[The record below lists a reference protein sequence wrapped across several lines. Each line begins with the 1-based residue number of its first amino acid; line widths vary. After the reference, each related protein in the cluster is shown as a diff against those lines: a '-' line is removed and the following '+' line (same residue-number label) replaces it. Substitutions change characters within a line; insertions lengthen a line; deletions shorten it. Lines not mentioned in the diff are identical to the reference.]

1 MVLDIAKHYPVLLNE
16 LISIISPQ
24 HGGTFID
31 CTFGQGGYSKKILNF
46 KNTNII
52 ALDRDIESKKK
63 ADLIYKNYQNRF
75 IFKNK
80 KFSEL
85 GNLKI
90 KHENIRGVIFDLG
103 YSYTQ
108 IKDPSKGLSFNSV
121 GNLNMKMGLNDFS
134 ANEAI
139 NQLESF
145 ELEKIF
151 KFFGDEKEA
160 KRIAIKIVEE
170 RKKQKID
177 TKKLVEIIEA
187 TKKRKNFKVHSAT
200 KVFQALRI
208 FVNKEIS
215 ELIYGLIAAS
225 KVLKK
230 DGILAVVTFHSLED
244 KIVKYFFKSLS
255 ENKSV
260 SRYVPKLDQPDT
272 LFRMIIKKPLTPSV
286 KELKEN
292 IPSRSAKLRYVIKK
306 ENFYDFNTDIFKKFE
321 DLIKIEN
328 FGNKL
333 WKNFLWSF

>member
-1 MVLDIAKHYPVLLNE
+1 MVSDIAKHYPVLLSE
-16 LISIISPQ
+16 LISIITPQ

-31 CTFGQGGYSKKILNF
+31 CTFGQGGYTKKILSY
-46 KNTNII
+46 KNTQVI

-63 ADLIYKNYQNRF
+63 SDKILEEFKDRF

-80 KFSEL
+80 KFSQL
-85 GNLKI
+85 DNLNLKN
-90 KHENIRGVIFDLG
+90 KNIRGVIFDLG

-108 IKDPSKGLSFNSV
+108 IKDPAKGLSFNFV
-121 GNLNMKMGLNDFS
+121 GELNMQMGLNEFS
-134 ANEAI
+134 AKDVINKLDAI
-139 NQLESF
+139 

-151 KFFGDEKEA
+151 RFFGGEKEA
-160 KRIAIKIVEE
+160 KKIALNIVKE
-170 RKKQKID
+170 RKIKKID
-177 TKKLVEIIEA
+177 TKILVELIEK
-187 TKKRKNFKVHSAT
+187 TKRKKNFKIHSAT

-215 ELIYGLIAAS
+215 ELIYGLIAAA

-230 DGILAVVTFHSLED
+230 DGVLAVVTFHSIED

-255 ENKSV
+255 QNKSI
-260 SRYVPKLDQPDT
+260 SRYLPKIEQPDT
-272 LFRMIIKKPLTPSV
+272 LFRMEEKKPKTPSL

-306 ENFYDFNTDIFKKFE
+306 DNLYDFNTNIFKKFE
-321 DLIKIEN
+321 DLIEIEN

-333 WKNFLWSF
+333 